1 MTDSDTLK
9 KINQLENLVHLL
21 EEFYHL
27 SVYE

>member
-1 MTDSDTLK
+1 MTESDTLM

-27 SVYE
+27 SV